1 MSLKRALPREKY
13 LSLQRQLQRS
23 GELYEDRDFPPNF
36 RSLFTKTR
44 PSVNLQW
51 KRPKDICKTA
61 PKFFTKGVSRTDIAQ
76 GRMLN
81 CWFVAAVAS
90 LTDAKELFDAVCPS
104 DQGFDEPT
112 YCGMFRFN
120 FWRFGEWVEVIIDD
134 FLPTH
139 NGKLYYARSSDPEEF
154 WSALLEK
161 AYAKVCGS
169 YEAMGLGRISEA
181 LQDFTGG
188 VIEMINL
195 QTPPTDGS
203 LDVYKVLQKAHER
216 NSLMGAAIETSAQTV
231 QKTLPNGL
239 ITGHAY
245 SITGFAKV
253 NLPAMRGLK
262 LIRLR
267 NPHGN
272 SSEWKGAWSDRSE
285 EWYQLSSEERKRL
298 NLVFDDDGEFWM
310 TMEDFQANFTRLEI
324 CMLTPDSVLE
334 ESEKKSWKIRREK
347 GRWQADATA
356 GGCRNFIDTF
366 HINPQIRIQLQ
377 DPDEDDDEDRCSIVV
392 SLMRIDRKRTP
403 ANERPPIGFAIY
415 KVPDDFR
422 DTKDRF
428 DRRFFET
435 TKATAMTNSF
445 TKLREI
451 SSRYSLPPGEY
462 VLVPSTFHPRQ
473 EAEFLLRIFSE
484 KPHEARE
491 IDVETKIVTAPKRLV
506 SSEEAL
512 DIDKQFWK
520 TFQKFSG
527 EDGEIDQYELQEIL
541 SLAFANLVNSNSFS
555 LEACRSMIAM
565 FDVDKTGALGYKE
578 FRALWMILRQWKEV
592 FHRFDKDQSGDM
604 NLFELRDALIS
615 LGYRLSNTAL
625 SSIHL
630 RYHNKKGTIPFD
642 IFIQILVRVI
652 VMFDTF
658 RNHVMKRGPRANK
671 AVFTIDD
678 FIESALIV

>member
-1 MSLKRALPREKY
+1 MSLRRALPKEKY
-13 LSLQRQLQRS
+13 LSLQRELLRK
-23 GELYEDRDFPPNF
+23 GELYEDREFPPVF
-36 RSLFTKTR
+36 RSIFTKTR

-51 KRPKDICKTA
+51 KRPKDISRTE
-61 PKFFTKGVSRTDIAQ
+61 PKFFTKGISRTDVAQ

-90 LTDAKELFDAVCPS
+90 LTDSEELFYAVCPQ
-104 DQGFDEPT
+104 DQGFEPGT

-134 FLPTH
+134 YLPTH
-139 NGKLYYARSSDPEEF
+139 NNKLYYARSSDPDEF

-195 QTPPTDGS
+195 QAPPP
-203 LDVYKVLQKAHER
+203 DVFKVLQKALER
-216 NSLMGAAIETSAQTV
+216 HSLMGTSIETTAQSG
-231 QKTLPNGL
+231 QRTLPNGL

-245 SITGFAKV
+245 SITGLTKV
-253 NLPAMRGLK
+253 NLLNLGIPEAK

-272 SSEWKGAWSDRSE
+272 SAEWKGAWSDRSD
-285 EWYQLSSEERKRL
+285 EWNLLSNEERKRL
-298 NLVFDDDGEFWM
+298 DLVFDDDGEFWM
-310 TMEDFQANFTRLEI
+310 TMEDFVANFTRVEI

-334 ESEKKSWKIRREK
+334 EDKKKSWKIQREK
-347 GRWQADATA
+347 GRWQTDATA

-366 HINPQIRIQLQ
+366 HINPQIRIHLE
-377 DPDEDDDEDRCSIVV
+377 DPDEDDDDDLCSMVA

-415 KVPDDFR
+415 KVPEDMAGR
-422 DTKDRF
+422 KERF
-428 DRRFFET
+428 GRRFFET
-435 TKATAMTNSF
+435 TKAQVMTNSF

-451 SSRYSLPPGEY
+451 SCRYSLPKGEY
-462 VLVPSTFHPRQ
+462 VLVPSTFYPRQ
-473 EAEFLLRIFSE
+473 ESEFLLRIFSE
-484 KPHEARE
+484 KPHDTRE
-491 IDVETKIVTAPKRLV
+491 IDVETKITLLAKPTV
-506 SSEEAL
+506 STEEAG
-512 DIDKQFWK
+512 DIDKQFWT

-541 SLAFANLVNSNSFS
+541 TKAFASLMNSNTFS

-565 FDVDKTGALGYKE
+565 FDGDKTGALGYNE
-578 FRALWMILRQWKEV
+578 FRGLWTILGQWKAV
-592 FHRFDKDQSGDM
+592 FFHFDKDQSGDM
-604 NLFELRDALIS
+604 NLFELRDALKS
-615 LGYRLSNTAL
+615 LGYQLSNSAL
-625 SSIHL
+625 SAIIL

-658 RNHVMKRGPRANK
+658 RRHAMSRGRRSEK
-671 AVFTIDD
+671 AVFSIDD
-678 FIESALIV
+678 FIESTLTV